1 MISGVLRGQGRP
13 VVAVAAGG
21 ALGALARWAVG
32 LGLPTAPGAFPL
44 GTFSVNV
51 VGCFAIGALL
61 EVLTS
66 RPSNPLLR
74 PFLATGVLGG
84 FTTFSTYAVDAQHLL
99 LAGHLG
105 TGLLYLAGTLLAAL
119 AATWAGTGVARWFR

>member
-13 VVAVAAGG
+13 VAAAAAGG
-21 ALGALARWAVG
+21 AVGALARWTVG
-32 LGLPTAPGAFPL
+32 LGLPAAPGTFPL
-44 GTFSVNV
+44 GTFLINV
-51 VGCFAIGALL
+51 VGCLAIGALV
-61 EVLTS
+61 EVLTT

-84 FTTFSTYAVDAQHLL
+84 FTTFSTYAVDVAHLL
-99 LAGHLG
+99 LAGHPG

-119 AATWAGTGVARWFR
+119 AATWAGRGAVRWFR